1 MENNNKTKTKNI
13 KLLQIGVVLSCG
25 VLFLIAFAVDNIHAE
40 FINCPVGIDLSKYPI
55 CEFQDKWN
63 ESEEFNSLVVEKV
76 GAMADQI
83 NNMAKYTDTIVKT
96 TLDLDSDTIEY
107 LKATS
112 LMAEFSDAREQ
123 VELEY
128 PGLFEKST
136 ALKAEICTDTGI
148 CR

>member
-40 FINCPVGIDLSKYPI
+40 FINCPAGVDLSKYPI

-76 GAMADQI
+76 GNQADQI
-83 NNMAKYTDTIVKT
+83 NNMAIYMDTTGKT
-96 TLDLDSDTIEY
+96 ELDLDSDAIEAM
-107 LKATS
+107 KIAA
-112 LMAEFSDAREQ
+112 LMAEFSDARED
-123 VELEY
+123 VKAEN